1 MEKQM
6 ESPIPLHNEIPQL
19 GLAIFLFPSSSILIK
34 RRRGGA
40 GGGWEG
46 GDFKSEENDQK
57 SENFHENDSREKV
70 GDGLDKKNER
80 SNGNVN
86 NDKRLSH
93 QYHVRPE
100 AKDRASYM
108 NIGTYKFGANC
119 KFNHPIRRKNQAQ
132 LLLLLLELLFRFVF
146 SRHSLI
152 NPVDLL
158 VCLRTIKNNAFQASE
173 YPVVITLKL
182 KYNSQAMEPIDYA
195 AVSPLKPSYRSSLRM
210 KVAQFMA

>member
-1 MEKQM
+1 MRTI
-6 ESPIPLHNEIPQL
+6 S
-19 GLAIFLFPSSSILIK
+19 
-34 RRRGGA
+34 
-40 GGGWEG
+40 
-46 GDFKSEENDQK
+46 
-57 SENFHENDSREKV
+57 EKV

-132 LLLLLLELLFRFVF
+132 LLPPPLLLELLFGFVF
-146 SRHSLI
+146 SRVYI
-152 NPVDLL
+152 LL
-158 VCLRTIKNNAFQASE
+158 VYCCWCKSCVFRQGQHK
-173 YPVVITLKL
+173 
-182 KYNSQAMEPIDYA
+182 
-195 AVSPLKPSYRSSLRM
+195 
-210 KVAQFMA
+210 